1 MCTSRYIQRVAKY
14 YHTRSGR
21 YLTPCQLQTS
31 TARALMAIIAPPG
44 GWYRLVMILIAIMLR
59 KIAHQNLVE
68 QSMGELYSKTCTSSE
83 TVGEIYSEK

>member
-1 MCTSRYIQRVAKY
+1 
-14 YHTRSGR
+14 
-21 YLTPCQLQTS
+21 
-31 TARALMAIIAPPG
+31 MAIIAPPG